1 MPEISSYERIEGCK
15 KQLPSNP
22 IESNKV
28 LHICSQCTRTFK
40 DINNF
45 REHLFQE
52 HGELGVNVRQC
63 HLCSYATLLKS
74 KYDCH
79 IRCHLN
85 NRVIRCQ
92 KCNYSTIN
100 IRHMS
105 KHERQHSVSNTINTP
120 VSNESPMREAKRAR
134 LETID
139 PSPDRNWS
147 TTLYIDTQIKDE
159 PLKTNDEQ
167 PTGFSSC
174 FLTDQLLM
182 PDNKKS
188 QEKSQDTQ
196 ILRSLQSFRSN
207 SSYSTEELNCLPCTH
222 QNSLVALRSNV
233 WTLLRMLL
241 PQLSFYYPSISMID
255 DETDHCIDRLV
266 ANLIQIPSYY
276 GSYPSV

>member
-1 MPEISSYERIEGCK
+1 MNSIILEKPHPSS
-15 KQLPSNP
+15 SN
-22 IESNKV
+22 ESNK
-28 LHICSQCTRTFK
+28 LIHICTQCARTFK

-105 KHERQHSVSNTINTP
+105 KHERQHSISRMMDTDISET
-120 VSNESPMREAKRAR
+120 KRAR
-134 LETID
+134 I
-139 PSPDRNWS
+139 SNIS
-147 TTLYIDTQIKDE
+147 MDTDKDE
-159 PLKTNDEQ
+159 KMKSNNEKPS
-167 PTGFSSC
+167 FSTC
-174 FLTDQLLM
+174 FLTDKILM
-182 PDNKKS
+182 PDDKKS
-188 QEKSQDTQ
+188 LDKSEN
-196 ILRSLQSFRSN
+196 SRSN
-207 SSYSTEELNCLPCTH
+207 SCCSTDDSYRTPCSH
-222 QNSLVALRSNV
+222 QNSLVSLRTNV

-241 PQLSFYYPSISMID
+241 PQLSLYHPSTFLID
-255 DETDHCIDRLV
+255 YESDHSIDRLV
-266 ANLIQIPSYY
+266 TNLIQIPSIHR
-276 GSYPSV
+276 SYPSM

>member
-1 MPEISSYERIEGCK
+1 MNSFIID
-15 KQLPSNP
+15 KQLPTNS
-22 IESNKV
+22 IESNKL

-85 NRVIRCQ
+85 NRVLRCQ
-92 KCNYSTIN
+92 KCSYSTIN

-105 KHERQHSVSNTINTP
+105 KHERQHSVSNSTTITTNDH
-120 VSNESPMREAKRAR
+120 SSREVKRAR
-134 LETID
+134 YESSN
-139 PSPDRNWS
+139 PSPHTNWS
-147 TTLYIDTQIKDE
+147 TTLYINTQIKDE
-159 PLKTNDEQ
+159 SIKTNDEQ
-167 PTGFSSC
+167 QTGFSSC
-174 FLTDQLLM
+174 FLTDKLLM
-182 PDNKKS
+182 PDNKRSLLSQINKS
-188 QEKSQDTQ
+188 DE
-196 ILRSLQSFRSN
+196 IHNLRSLQSN
-207 SSYSTEELNCLPCTH
+207 SSYSTEESNCNPCTH
-222 QNSLVALRSNV
+222 QNHLIALRTNV

-255 DETDHCIDRLV
+255 YESDSCIDRLV
-266 ANLIQIPSYY
+266 ANLIQIPSFYN
-276 GSYPSV
+276 SYSSV